1 MKITT
6 VISLTTIVLWALLT
20 ITQVWVELVSGAVY
34 LKITLSAAIIVV
46 VSLLVGLAVND
57 YHSEKKMKDDGYL
70 DS

>member
-6 VISLTTIVLWALLT
+6 VISLVTIIIWALLT
-20 ITQVWVELVSGAVY
+20 ITQVWVELVTGAIY
-34 LKITLSAAIIVV
+34 LKITLTAAIIVV
-46 VSLLVGLAVND
+46 VSLLVGLVIND